1 MKETGKENVLKN
13 LDNGW
18 FRPFFSH
25 IYVEKRVRNH
35 PRTEKIL
42 AQYPRAQIIE
52 ISHYKD
58 VFCRSRQ
65 SRLLQH
71 RAQKL
76 ILAAKSGNLIYPG
89 AAVCQSFGNANF
101 YYTSCMMNCIY
112 DCEYCYLKG
121 MYPSANVV
129 VFVNLEDIF
138 AQAEQM
144 LEHQPLYLC
153 VSYDTDLLALEKIV
167 GYAGAWS
174 RFAAKHSQN
183 LKIEIRTKCA
193 NKQFFESQDPL
204 SNVIYAFTLSPQ
216 AVVERFE
223 HYTPSLNE
231 RIACAAKAVCTG
243 FLVRLCFDP
252 MIYISDWQ
260 IHYRNMVRETF
271 LQIEADRLADVSVGS
286 FRIPQDYLKNMRRQQ
301 PDSAAAWFP
310 YQMENGYYHY
320 PNWLME
326 QMEQYLLESLA
337 EYIPKDKIFLWK
349 ES

>member
-1 MKETGKENVLKN
+1 MKN
-13 LDNGW
+13 LNNGC
-18 FRPFFSH
+18 FSPFFSH
-25 IYVEKRVRNH
+25 IYVEKQVQNH
-35 PRTEKIL
+35 PRTKEIL

-65 SRLLQH
+65 NQPLQH

-76 ILAAKSGNLIYPG
+76 ILAAKDGTLIYPG
-89 AAVCQSFGNANF
+89 SVVWQSFGNANF

-121 MYPSANVV
+121 MYPSANLVI
-129 VFVNLEDIF
+129 FVNLEDIF
-138 AQAEQM
+138 AQLERM
-144 LEHQPLYLC
+144 LEQQSLYVC
-153 VSYDTDLLALEKIV
+153 VSYDTDLLALERAI
-167 GYAGAWS
+167 GYAGAWN

-223 HYTPSLNE
+223 HYTPSLTE
-231 RIACAAKAVCTG
+231 RIACAANAACAG

-252 MIYISDWQ
+252 MIYVSDWQ
-260 IHYRNMVRETF
+260 LHYKNMVQEVFAR
-271 LQIEADRLADVSVGS
+271 IKADRLADVSVGS

-310 YQMENGYYHY
+310 YQMENGYAHY
-320 PNWLME
+320 PQKLME
-326 QMEQYLLESLA
+326 QMEQYLIGCLR
-337 EYIPKDKIFLWK
+337 EYLPQENIFLWK